1 MSHRFSIGQLVEL
14 RSAPRLS
21 NRPAGVCTIM
31 ACLPHERGPV
41 QYRIQSN
48 HEQVQRV
55 VEEDDLLPST
65 ASPEPADAGAEP
77 SPFSIAVNK
86 RR

>member
-1 MSHRFSIGQLVEL
+1 MAHKFVVGQSVVL

-21 NRPAGVCTIM
+21 NRPSGVCRIL

-41 QYRIQSN
+41 QYRIQSTL
-48 HEQVQRV
+48 EQVQRV
-55 VEEDDLLPST
+55 VDEVDLQLVDLQVQRDAAMPD
-65 ASPEPADAGAEP
+65 SPLTV
-77 SPFSIAVNK
+77 AVP